1 MTTDQ
6 LNTNFKPTWCP
17 GCGDFGIWAALKAA
31 ITQLNWPLER
41 LVVVY
46 GVGCHGN
53 MSSNLKLYGFHGLHG
68 RALPAAEGIKL
79 ANHKL
84 KVVVVSG
91 DGDLLGEGMNHFITA
106 CRGNHDLTI
115 LLHNNQVYGLT
126 TGQSSPTSLKGTKSK
141 TTPLGVIDEPINA
154 PQLALLMGAT
164 HVARGF
170 AGNIPQLTGLVK
182 SAIEHKGLA
191 LVDVLQP
198 CVTYNKL
205 NTYDWFRQRLKNLE
219 TTYESRFQAL
229 SAAVWTDKQILLGEF
244 YKENKELFHEQWPQI
259 KEKTLIQNQDANR
272 DLSEIISKLK

>member
-6 LNTNFKPTWCP
+6 LNTNCKPTWCP
-17 GCGDFGIWAALKAA
+17 GCGDFGIWAALKAS
-31 ITQLNWPLER
+31 ISQIEWPLER

-68 RALPAAEGIKL
+68 RAVPAAEGIKL

-115 LLHNNQVYGLT
+115 LLHNNQTYGLT
-126 TGQSSPTSLKGTKSK
+126 TGQSAPTSLKGTKSK
-141 TTPLGVIDEPINA
+141 SMPLGVIDEPINA

-170 AGNIPQLTGLVK
+170 AGNIPHLTGLIT
-182 SAIEHKGLA
+182 SAINHKGLS

-205 NTYDWFRQRLKNLE
+205 NTYQWFRERLKDVE
-219 TTYESRFQAL
+219 STYTSRLQAL
-229 SAAVWTDKQILLGEF
+229 SAAVWTDKQILMGEF
-244 YKENKELFHEQWPQI
+244 FKEERPVFHEQWGVI
-259 KEKTLIQNQDANR
+259 KEKTLLQNQNQFN
-272 DLSEIISKLK
+272 DLTSLVNKLK